1 MTSNFLLRNA
11 GVVFRNRPDAKTLQ
25 KTAMSLFIL
34 LLSCFTAYAQSVVT
48 GTVTDKE
55 NTTLIGVTVSVEGK
69 SVRTLTDANGKYAI
83 NVPADGKKLTFSYV
97 GMQTLTMDIDGKKV
111 LNAVLSSGNEL
122 SEVTVVGYGSVKKSD
137 LTGAVATISAKD
149 FNKGPLIA
157 PDQLMQGK
165 VAGVQMINNS
175 GQPGGATTV
184 KIRGNTAVTGSGQPL
199 YVVDGV
205 ALSGNSARPSS
216 SPATVGGVK
225 ATPGGGLGAAPGG
238 NPLSFINPSDIATM
252 EILKDASATA
262 IYGSRAAFGVVLITT
277 KRGASGAMKLDVN
290 ASTGVSNIMNQL
302 DVLDGD
308 EYRSALSKYG
318 LTSGDYGSNVNAMD
332 AIMRTAYNQ
341 NYSVGLSGGNDA
353 STYRASFGYQDQQGI
368 IRKTDLKKYTAS
380 FNGNF
385 KFLDSKKLGMDV
397 TMISSQ
403 YNENIAP
410 ITNDAGF
417 TGSLISQALTW
428 NPTRPLRNPDGSL
441 FIENG
446 RIINPLA
453 MSEAYS
459 DKSKVSSILGSISPY
474 YKITPWLEYRMLV
487 SLNYSSGVRRNSTR
501 SFINI
506 EGVQAKPADN
516 FPGGYASYSNS
527 EILTHQFTNTL
538 NFNKEIAPKL
548 NLNAIIGYEYTNNAN
563 KGTNM
568 NATGFGDIPVDYTDA
583 LQATPPNNR
592 RMSSF
597 NDPTYELQSYFARA
611 IFNYAGKYLLT
622 ATVRADGSTRFG
634 SKNRYGYF
642 PSFSAAWNIKN
653 EDFMAN
659 VEWLDQLKIRA
670 GYGRTGNQEFPSG
683 SSQQRYAYVY
693 EGTGTAL
700 KPINNDNPDLKWQS
714 DEQMNI
720 GADFGFFKGK
730 ITGSIDVFR
739 KKTTDLLFPQ
749 SPQQPTAA
757 DGSVTWGNL
766 PGYILNKGVEITLNG
781 NIIDRTDFSWSLGG
795 NATFLNN
802 KVKDFST
809 RLINTGALNGQGLSD
824 VNIEVIKEGLPL
836 FAMVTRKYEGLN
848 ADGFSQYTD
857 DGYTYYYVGNPNPS
871 LILGIST
878 DFRYKKL
885 SLGLNFN
892 GSFGQDI
899 YNNTAN
905 SVLPITN
912 LGTRNIASALLNS
925 SIKESLANPIAA
937 SSRYIEKGNY
947 LKLANATINYNVG
960 NIGRTIKGLNVY
972 INGQNLLV
980 MTKYSGFDPEVNT
993 DKSINGVP
1001 SMGIEYVP
1009 FPSARTFNFGV
1020 NFSL

>member
-34 LLSCFTAYAQSVVT
+34 ILSCFTAYAQSVVT
-48 GTVTDKE
+48 GTVTDKD

-69 SVRTLTDANGKYAI
+69 NVRTLTDANGKYAI

-97 GMQTLTMDIDGKKV
+97 GMQTVTLDIDGKKT
-111 LNAVLSSGNEL
+111 LNAVLGSANEL
-122 SEVTVVGYGSVKKSD
+122 TEVTVVGYGSVKKND
-137 LTGAVATISAKD
+137 LTGAVATLSAKD

-157 PDQLMQGK
+157 PDQLLQGK

-184 KIRGNTAVTGSGQPL
+184 RIRGNAAVTGSGQPL

-205 ALSGNSARPSS
+205 ALTSNSARPSASPS
-216 SPATVGGVK
+216 SVGGVK
-225 ATPGGGLGAAPGG
+225 ASPGGGLGSAPGG
-238 NPLSFINPSDIATM
+238 NPLNFINPSDIATM

-262 IYGSRAAFGVVLITT
+262 IYGSRAAYGVVLITT

-302 DVLDGD
+302 EVLNGD
-308 EYRSALSKYG
+308 QYRSALNKYG
-318 LTSGDYGSNVNAMD
+318 LTSGDYGSSVDAMK
-332 AIMRTAYNQ
+332 AITRTAYNQ
-341 NYSVGLSGGNDA
+341 NYSVGISGGNDA
-353 STYRASFGYQDQQGI
+353 NTYRASFGYQDQQGI
-368 IRKTDLKKYTAS
+368 VRKTDLKKYTAA

-397 TMISSQ
+397 SLISSQ

-417 TGSLISQALTW
+417 TGSLISQALSW

-516 FPGGYASYSNS
+516 FLGGYASYSNS
-527 EILTHQFTNTL
+527 ELLTHQFTNTL
-538 NFNKEIAPKL
+538 TFNKEIASNL
-548 NLNAIIGYEYTNNAN
+548 NLNAVVGYEYTNYIN

-568 NATGFGDIPVDYTDA
+568 NASGFGDIPVDYTDA

-597 NDPTYELQSYFARA
+597 NDPTTELQSYFARA

-622 ATVRADGSTRFG
+622 ATIRADGSTRFG
-634 SKNRYGYF
+634 ADNKYGYF

-653 EDFMAN
+653 EDFLAN
-659 VEWLDQLKIRA
+659 TAWLDQLKIRA

-683 SSQQRYAYVY
+683 SSQKRFAFGYDS
-693 EGTGTAL
+693 GGPTLTGV
-700 KPINNDNPDLKWQS
+700 NNENKKLKWQA
-714 DEQMNI
+714 DEQINI
-720 GADFGFFKGK
+720 GADFGFLKSRL
-730 ITGSIDVFR
+730 TGSIDFFR
-739 KKTTDLLFPQ
+739 KTTTDLLFPQ
-749 SPQQPTAA
+749 IPFYPSAA
-757 DGSVTWGNL
+757 GASVTWVNL
-766 PGYILNKGVEITLNG
+766 PGKIINKGVELTLNG
-781 NIIDRTDFSWSLGG
+781 SIVDRTDFSWSLGG
-795 NATFLNN
+795 NATFLDN
-802 KVKDFST
+802 KVKDIAGI
-809 RLINTGALNGQGLSD
+809 INTGTLNGQGLSD
-824 VNIEVIKEGLPL
+824 VTLEVIQSGLPL
-836 FAMVTRKYEGLN
+836 FAMVTRRYEGLD
-848 ADGFSQYTD
+848 AGGFSRYTD
-857 DGYTYYYVGNPNPS
+857 DGYTLYYVGNPNPS
-871 LILGIST
+871 VILGIST

-912 LGTRNIASALLNS
+912 LGTRNIAAPLLNS
-925 SIKESLANPIAA
+925 AIQESLANPISA

-947 LKLANATINYNVG
+947 LKLANATLNYNVG
-960 NIGRTIKGLNVY
+960 NLGKTIKGLNVY
-972 INGQNLLV
+972 VNGQNLFV
-980 MTKYSGFDPEVNT
+980 MTKYTGFDPEVNV

-1001 SMGIEYVP
+1001 SAGIEYVP
-1009 FPSARTFNFGV
+1009 YPTARTFNFGV

>member
-1 MTSNFLLRNA
+1 MTSNFLLRNS
-11 GVVFRNRPDAKTLQ
+11 GVVLKNRPGLQTLQ
-25 KTAMSLFIL
+25 KAAMSLFIL
-34 LLSCFTAYAQSVVT
+34 LVSCVTAYAQSVVT

-97 GMQTLTMDIDGKKV
+97 GMQTLTLDIDGKKI
-111 LNAVLSSGNEL
+111 LNAVLAQGNEL

-205 ALSGNSARPSS
+205 ALSGNSARPSA
-216 SPATVGGVK
+216 SPASVGGVK
-225 ATPGGGLGAAPGG
+225 ASPGGGIGAAPGG

-332 AIMRTAYNQ
+332 AIMRSAYNQ

-353 STYRASFGYQDQQGI
+353 NTYRASFGYQDQQGI

-403 YNENIAP
+403 YGENIAP

-428 NPTRPLRNPDGSL
+428 NPTRPLKNPDGSL

-487 SLNYSSGVRRNSTR
+487 SLNYSSGVRRSSTR

-527 EILTHQFTNTL
+527 EVLTQQFTNTL
-538 NFNKEIAPKL
+538 NFNKEIASKL
-548 NLNAIIGYEYTNNAN
+548 NLNAIIGYEYSNFVN

-568 NATGFGDIPVDYTDA
+568 SASGFGDIPVDYTDV
-583 LQATPPNNR
+583 LQATPTNNR

-597 NDPTYELQSYFARA
+597 NDPTTELQSYFARA

-622 ATVRADGSTRFG
+622 ATIRADGSTRFG
-634 SKNRYGYF
+634 SDNRYGYF
-642 PSFSAAWNIKN
+642 PSFSAAWNMRN
-653 EDFMAN
+653 EDFLSN
-659 VEWLDQLKIRA
+659 VEWLDQLKVRV
-670 GYGRTGNQEFPSG
+670 GYGKTGNQEFPSG
-683 SSQQRYAYVY
+683 SSQRRFAFGYDQ
-693 EGTGTAL
+693 GGPTL
-700 KPINNDNPDLKWQS
+700 NIINNENKKLKWQA

-720 GADFGFFKGK
+720 GADFGFFKGRLK
-730 ITGSIDVFR
+730 GSIDLFR
-739 KKTTDLLFPQ
+739 KKTTDLLFPKT
-749 SPQQPTAA
+749 PEYPAA
-757 DGSVTWGNL
+757 KDGSVTWFNL
-766 PGYILNKGVEITLNG
+766 PGTILNKGIELTLNG
-781 NIIDRTDFSWSLGG
+781 SIIDQTDFSWSLGG
-795 NATFLNN
+795 NATFLKN
-802 KVKDFST
+802 KVTDFPT
-809 RLINTGALNGQGLSD
+809 FINTGALNGQGLSD
-824 VNIEVIKEGLPL
+824 VTLEVIQKGLPM
-836 FAMVTRKYEGLN
+836 FAMVTRRYEGLDAN
-848 ADGFSQYTD
+848 GFSKYTD

-871 LILGIST
+871 VILGIST

-885 SLGLNFN
+885 TLGLNFN

-947 LKLANATINYNVG
+947 LKLANATLNYNVG
-960 NIGRTIKGLNVY
+960 NIGKTIKGLNVY
-972 INGQNLLV
+972 VNGQNLFV

-993 DKSINGVP
+993 DKSINGIP
-1001 SMGIEYVP
+1001 SAGIEYVP
-1009 FPSARTFNFGV
+1009 YPTARTFNFGV